1 MRTRWR
7 LRAALATITVL
18 ASLGVI
24 PNARADQAP
33 AATAETPEGSAV
45 APIRLVPVTGGLD
58 APLFLTSAR
67 DGSGRLFVLERS
79 GRVRLIEG
87 GKLVARPFLDLAGRV
102 LAGGEQGLLGLAFH
116 PGYRTNGRFFVD
128 YTRRPDGA
136 TVVAEY
142 RASSDPDV
150 ALPSGRTVLVVPQ
163 PFANHNGGVLAF
175 GPDGLLYIGLGD
187 GGSEGDPGNR
197 AQNRNLL
204 LGKVLRIGVDGA
216 EPYAIPPNNPFVGRG
231 GRDEIYALGFRNPWR
246 FSFDRGTGLLYAG
259 DVGQGRVE
267 EVDIVKRGDNYGW
280 RIVEGSLCFSPAT
293 GCDRTG
299 LTPPIATYR
308 HTGGRCAIMGG
319 YVYRGRAVPGLAGA
333 YVYGDFCSGGGVGV
347 RGGGAGGPVP
357 TRVVVTSLG
366 GGEGGGGWRGPPPG

>member
-116 PGYRTNGRFFVD
+116 PRYRANGRFFVD
-128 YTRRPDGA
+128 YTRKPDGA
-136 TVVAEY
+136 TVVSEFRVSA
-142 RASSDPDV
+142 DPNV
-150 ALPSGRTVLVVPQ
+150 ALRSERVLLVVPQ
-163 PFANHNGGVLAF
+163 PYANHNGGMLAF
-175 GPDGLLYIGLGD
+175 GPGGRLFIGLGD
-187 GGSEGDPGNR
+187 GGSGGDPGNR
-197 AQNRNLL
+197 AQNPDEL
-204 LGKVLRIGVDGA
+204 LGKILRIDVNAGL
-216 EPYAIPPNNPFVGRG
+216 PYAIPRDNPFAAGG
-231 GRDEIYALGFRNPWR
+231 GRPEIFALGFRNPWR
-246 FSFDRGTGLLYAG
+246 FSFDRA
-259 DVGQGRVE
+259 
-267 EVDIVKRGDNYGW
+267 
-280 RIVEGSLCFSPAT
+280 
-293 GCDRTG
+293 
-299 LTPPIATYR
+299 
-308 HTGGRCAIMGG
+308 
-319 YVYRGRAVPGLAGA
+319 
-333 YVYGDFCSGGGVGV
+333 
-347 RGGGAGGPVP
+347 
-357 TRVVVTSLG
+357 
-366 GGEGGGGWRGPPPG
+366 